1 MSQITQQRFQLWGWI
16 LFIASAIFF
25 MASSIRAGDPLS
37 LIGGAFFLLACFIFL
52 APLLNQLAASHSQ
65 AADQAGDQV
74 GDRDGPSSLS
84 PLRRYFR
91 YQPDW
96 LRAVSSQLRAPGAP
110 TMPPV
115 PAHLQRQNQRHSIRS
130 ELRFFASTR

>member
-65 AADQAGDQV
+65 AADQAGA
-74 GDRDGPSSLS
+74 SSLS
-84 PLRRYFR
+84 LPRKYFR

-96 LRAVSSQLRAPGAP
+96 FRAVSSQLRAPAAP

-115 PAHLQRQNQRHSIRS
+115 PAHLLRQNQHHSIRS

>member
-1 MSQITQQRFQLWGWI
+1 MSQITQHRFQLWGWI

-37 LIGGAFFLLACFIFL
+37 LIGGAFFLLACFIFM
-52 APLLNQLAASHSQ
+52 APLLNQLAASHRE
-65 AADQAGDQV
+65 AGA
-74 GDRDGPSSLS
+74 SSLS
-84 PLRRYFR
+84 PPRKYFR

-96 LRAVSSQLRAPGAP
+96 FRAVSSQWRAPDAP

-115 PAHLQRQNQRHSIRS
+115 PAHLLRQNQHHSIRS

>member
-1 MSQITQQRFQLWGWI
+1 MSQITQHRFQLWGWI

-37 LIGGAFFLLACFIFL
+37 LIGGAFFLLACFIFM
-52 APLLNQLAASHSQ
+52 APLLNQLAASHRE
-65 AADQAGDQV
+65 AGA
-74 GDRDGPSSLS
+74 SSLS
-84 PLRRYFR
+84 PPRKYFR

-96 LRAVSSQLRAPGAP
+96 FRAVSSQLRAPGAP

-115 PAHLQRQNQRHSIRS
+115 PAHLLRQNQHHSIRS

>member
-52 APLLNQLAASHSQ
+52 APLLNQLAASHRQ
-65 AADQAGDQV
+65 AI
-74 GDRDGPSSLS
+74 PSSLS
-84 PLRRYFR
+84 PLRKYSR

-96 LRAVSSQLRAPGAP
+96 FRAVSSRLRAPDAQ
-110 TMPPV
+110 TMPLI
-115 PAHLQRQNQRHSIRS
+115 PAHLLRQNQRHSIRS

>member
-1 MSQITQQRFQLWGWI
+1 MSQLTQQRFQLWGWI

-65 AADQAGDQV
+65 AAGEDEA
-74 GDRDGPSSLS
+74 SSLS
-84 PLRRYFR
+84 PPRKYFR

-96 LRAVSSQLRAPGAP
+96 FRAVNSRLRAPGVP
-110 TMPPV
+110 KMPPV
-115 PAHLQRQNQRHSIRS
+115 PAHLLSQNQHHSIRS

>member
-52 APLLNQLAASHSQ
+52 APLLTQLAASHSQ
-65 AADQAGDQV
+65 AVDQAG
-74 GDRDGPSSLS
+74 GRAGASSLA
-84 PLRRYFR
+84 PPRRYFR
-91 YQPDW
+91 YLPDW

-115 PAHLQRQNQRHSIRS
+115 PAHLLRQNQHHSIRS
-130 ELRFFASTR
+130 ELLFFASTL

>member
-65 AADQAGDQV
+65 AADQAG
-74 GDRDGPSSLS
+74 GRAGASSLS
-84 PLRRYFR
+84 PLHRYFR
-91 YQPDW
+91 YRPDW
-96 LRAVSSQLRAPGAP
+96 LRAVSSQLRAPDAP

-115 PAHLQRQNQRHSIRS
+115 PAHLLRQNQHHSIRS

>member
-1 MSQITQQRFQLWGWI
+1 MSPIAQQRFQLWGWI

-52 APLLNQLAASHSQ
+52 APLLQQLAASHRE
-65 AADQAGDQV
+65 AG
-74 GDRDGPSSLS
+74 PNSLA
-84 PLRRYFR
+84 PQRKYFR
-91 YQPDW
+91 YQPGW
-96 LRAVSSQLRAPGAP
+96 FRAVSSQSRAPGALM
-110 TMPPV
+110 MPPV
-115 PAHLQRQNQRHSIRS
+115 PAHLLRQNQRHSIRS

>member
-37 LIGGAFFLLACFIFL
+37 LIGGALFLLACFIFI
-52 APLLNQLAASHSQ
+52 APLLNQLAASHREGG
-65 AADQAGDQV
+65 A
-74 GDRDGPSSLS
+74 SSLS
-84 PLRRYFR
+84 LPRKYFR

-96 LRAVSSQLRAPGAP
+96 FRAVSSQLRAPGAP

-115 PAHLQRQNQRHSIRS
+115 PAHLSRQNQRHSIRS

>member
-1 MSQITQQRFQLWGWI
+1 MSQITQHRFQLWGWI

-37 LIGGAFFLLACFIFL
+37 LIGGAFFLVACFIFL
-52 APLLNQLAASHSQ
+52 APLLTQLAASHRE
-65 AADQAGDQV
+65 AGA
-74 GDRDGPSSLS
+74 SSLA
-84 PLRRYFR
+84 PPRKYFR

-96 LRAVSSQLRAPGAP
+96 FRAVSSQLRAPAAQ

-115 PAHLQRQNQRHSIRS
+115 PAHLLRQNQRHSIRS

>member
-37 LIGGAFFLLACFIFL
+37 LIGGAFFLLACFVFL
-52 APLLNQLAASHSQ
+52 APLLTQLAASHSQ
-65 AADQAGDQV
+65 TVDQAGGQ
-74 GDRDGPSSLS
+74 DGASSLS
-84 PLRRYFR
+84 PPRRYFR
-91 YQPDW
+91 YLPDW
-96 LRAVSSQLRAPGAP
+96 LRAVNSLLRAPDAP

-115 PAHLQRQNQRHSIRS
+115 PAHLLRQNQHHSIRS

>member
-52 APLLNQLAASHSQ
+52 APLLNQLAASHR
-65 AADQAGDQV
+65 QAGNQAR
-74 GDRDGPSSLS
+74 GQAIPSSLS
-84 PLRRYFR
+84 PLRKYSR

-96 LRAVSSQLRAPGAP
+96 FRAVSSRLRAPDAQ
-110 TMPPV
+110 TMPLI
-115 PAHLQRQNQRHSIRS
+115 PAHLLRQNQRHSIRS